1 MTNLNLTALSQADK
15 LVEKYH
21 SELRA
26 IADDQKRVYQ
36 LDTPEKIQTMLNEM
50 RNSNRLLRIGIIGRV
65 KAGKSSLL
73 NALLF
78 NGKNVLPK
86 AATPMTAAL
95 TIMRHSTN
103 DQATA
108 ELDFY
113 LPEDI
118 AEIKR
123 HYDTFQTT
131 LASTTQK
138 ITTELQQQ
146 KRNITKS
153 PAEIQE
159 QAHKRALR
167 ELTNS
172 PYQAGYE
179 QYCRMQESGLLGKD
193 LTQYTHLTA
202 PTIEALQAQ
211 LQDFVGANGRYMP
224 FTKSVTLNINAP
236 GIEGLEVIDTPGI
249 NDPVQS
255 RGVRTENLLKEC
267 EVVLVV
273 SPAGQFLSQEDID
286 LMNRVTT
293 KQGIQEVYLIA
304 SQVDNQL
311 FGSLNKGTPE
321 NTLHIIAQEL
331 KHHATDV
338 LTQQSEQN
346 PAMAAVLKK
355 FAENDIIPT
364 SGVAYSLRHT
374 AQTEWDSNA
383 QHVFHN
389 LKNTFPDAFS
399 NQQTAHYQLDKLA
412 NIERIRQIITHV
424 QQEKDAIHVK
434 NIEEK
439 QAVIARNIDNYL
451 QTLSTFIA
459 RELHD
464 IQTQDID
471 ILIKQ
476 QEAIENKT
484 YDITAGVEDI
494 IDESKLRIDDIKTQ
508 LENQLNQVIRQFE
521 DAKSDAETTVTRTK
535 IRQKDDF
542 LSGVANFLW
551 GGGTEEYT
559 YYEEAIRAS
568 DIRRA
573 LENITNDIG
582 DPLAELVEQFT
593 PKWRQNLKNVLT
605 NKIRNILGDE
615 DTDIR
620 TIDKAVRQAEKSI
633 KPPKF
638 KNDHSLPSELQK
650 TGKLS
655 GWAKD
660 EFLEA
665 ARNYIHALKRDYKV
679 IINDYCQSFKQ
690 SLDNANLP
698 HTFTKELNQTYQD
711 NIERIQDREL
721 NIAKYKKIQ
730 HELNSIIGSAE

>member
-1 MTNLNLTALSQADK
+1 
-15 LVEKYH
+15 
-21 SELRA
+21 
-26 IADDQKRVYQ
+26 
-36 LDTPEKIQTMLNEM
+36 
-50 RNSNRLLRIGIIGRV
+50 
-65 KAGKSSLL
+65 
-73 NALLF
+73 
-78 NGKNVLPK
+78 
-86 AATPMTAAL
+86 
-95 TIMRHSTN
+95 
-103 DQATA
+103 
-108 ELDFY
+108 
-113 LPEDI
+113 
-118 AEIKR
+118 
-123 HYDTFQTT
+123 
-131 LASTTQK
+131 
-138 ITTELQQQ
+138 
-146 KRNITKS
+146 
-153 PAEIQE
+153 
-159 QAHKRALR
+159 
-167 ELTNS
+167 
-172 PYQAGYE
+172 
-179 QYCRMQESGLLGKD
+179 
-193 LTQYTHLTA
+193 
-202 PTIEALQAQ
+202 
-211 LQDFVGANGRYMP
+211 
-224 FTKSVTLNINAP
+224 
-236 GIEGLEVIDTPGI
+236 
-249 NDPVQS
+249 
-255 RGVRTENLLKEC
+255 
-267 EVVLVV
+267 
-273 SPAGQFLSQEDID
+273 
-286 LMNRVTT
+286 
-293 KQGIQEVYLIA
+293 
-304 SQVDNQL
+304 
-311 FGSLNKGTPE
+311 
-321 NTLHIIAQEL
+321 
-331 KHHATDV
+331 
-338 LTQQSEQN
+338 
-346 PAMAAVLKK
+346 MAAVLKK

>member
-26 IADDQKRVYQ
+26 TADDQKRVYQ

-202 PTIEALQAQ
+202 PTIEALQAK

-459 RELHD
+459 KELHD

-471 ILIKQ
+471 TLIKQ
-476 QEAIENKT
+476 QEAIKDKT
-484 YDITAGVEDI
+484 YDITTGVEDI

-508 LENQLNQVIRQFE
+508 LENRLNQVIRQFE
-521 DAKSDAETTVTRTK
+521 NAKDDAETTIARTGTRK
-535 IRQKDDF
+535 K
-542 LSGVANFLW
+542 SGFWNTVASWF

-559 YYEEAIRAS
+559 YYEEAIDAS
-568 DIRRA
+568 TLRRT
-573 LENITNDIG
+573 LENITDDIG
-582 DPLAELVEQFT
+582 DTLAEPVPQLNL
-593 PKWRQNLKNVLT
+593 KWRQNLQNALT
-605 NKIRNILGDE
+605 NKIRSILGDE
-615 DTDIR
+615 NTDVR
-620 TIDKAVRQAEKSI
+620 MIDKAVRQAEKHI
-633 KPPKF
+633 QPPDF
-638 KNDHSLPSELQK
+638 ESHRSLPSELQK
-650 TGKLS
+650 SGKLS

-660 EFLEA
+660 EFLDG
-665 ARNYIHALKRDYKV
+665 ARDYINNLKRDYKD
-679 IINDYCQSFKQ
+679 IINEYCQTFSKRF
-690 SLDNANLP
+690 DNANLEK
-698 HTFTKELNQTYQD
+698 TFTEGLNEEYRH